1 MDINREKKK
10 GYLLFGLNLKNI
22 SKFTL
27 RLNKNCWKNDMLG
40 SLYIEGAQKSVIT
53 ITKQELLD
61 DFGSERWEKRLHG
74 ATSRIVG

>member
-1 MDINREKKK
+1 
-10 GYLLFGLNLKNI
+10 
-22 SKFTL
+22 
-27 RLNKNCWKNDMLG
+27 MLG